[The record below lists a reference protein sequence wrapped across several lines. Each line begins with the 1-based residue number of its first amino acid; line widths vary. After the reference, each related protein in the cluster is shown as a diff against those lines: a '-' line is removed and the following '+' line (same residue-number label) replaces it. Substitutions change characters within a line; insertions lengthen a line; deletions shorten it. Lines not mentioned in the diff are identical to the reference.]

1 MHRTLNPLLHPI
13 IDSMPPSFKNPF
25 TDLSPKAVGV
35 IAAVVTVIIWTSF
48 IVIARASADPARGG
62 VLNPFDIVYARI
74 LGASMI
80 LAPWGW
86 WLVRR
91 DRRTQP
97 WAGSLLG
104 LSPLPL
110 RQTLVA
116 GLFGGVLYAMLAYS
130 GFVFAPAGHASVLM
144 PGSLPLWTALL
155 ARFILGDRITPTRA
169 LGLTLSVVGDLM
181 VGGPSLLHALDGSGV
196 WRGDVLF
203 ILAAI
208 VWSTYSV
215 LVRRF
220 ALDAVR
226 ATIAITMLALL
237 TYVPVYTLLL
247 WWEWVPGKVLTAPW
261 RDVVFQMFFQG
272 VGSVVISGMTFTK
285 MVQHFGPVRSTM
297 ITALV
302 PGLSAIAAV
311 IVLGEPMG
319 WNVLAG
325 LSLVTAG
332 IVFGVRKAAPIAIKT
347 IAASAINTRA

>member
-1 MHRTLNPLLHPI
+1 MSL
-13 IDSMPPSFKNPF
+13 PSKNPF
-25 TDLSPKAVGV
+25 AALSPKAVGV
-35 IAAVVTVIIWTSF
+35 LAAVVTVVIWTAF

-74 LGASMI
+74 CGASLI

-86 WLVRR
+86 WLVRS

-116 GLFGGVLYAMLAYS
+116 GFFGGLLYGMLAYS

-155 ARFILGDRITPTRA
+155 AVLILGDRITPTRA
-169 LGLTLSVVGDLM
+169 LGLVLIVVGDLM
-181 VGGPSLLHALDGSGV
+181 VGGTSLLHALDGSGV

-203 ILAAI
+203 ILAAM

-215 LVRRF
+215 LVRHF

-237 TYVPVYTLLL
+237 TYVPVYT
-247 WWEWVPGKVLTAPW
+247 VLGWLQWIPANVFTAPW
-261 RDVVFQMFFQG
+261 QDVAFQMVFQGM
-272 VGSVVISGMTFTK
+272 GSVVISGMTFTK
-285 MVQHFGPVRSTM
+285 MIQHFGPVRSTM

-302 PGLSAIAAV
+302 PGLSAISAV
-311 IVLGEPMG
+311 IFLGEPLG

-325 LSLVTAG
+325 LALVTAG
-332 IVFGVRKAAPIAIKT
+332 IVFGVRQATLAIK
-347 IAASAINTRA
+347 AVAVSPINTRA

>member
-1 MHRTLNPLLHPI
+1 MLPPIKNPLA
-13 IDSMPPSFKNPF
+13 
-25 TDLSPKAVGV
+25 TLSPKAVGAL
-35 IAAVVTVIIWTSF
+35 AAVVTVIIWTSF

-74 LGASMI
+74 VGASLL

-110 RQTLVA
+110 RQTLIA
-116 GLFGGVLYAMLAYS
+116 GFFGGFLYGMLAYS

-155 ARFILGDRITPTRA
+155 AMFFLGERITAARA
-169 LGLTLSVVGDLM
+169 TGLFLIVVGDLL
-181 VGGPSLLHALDGSGV
+181 VGGTSLLHALDGSGV

-203 ILAAI
+203 ILAAM

-215 LVRRF
+215 LVRKW
-220 ALDAVR
+220 ALNAVR
-226 ATIAITMLALL
+226 ATIAITMLALV

-247 WWEWVPGKVLTAPW
+247 LMQWVPGQVLVAPW
-261 RDVVFQMFFQG
+261 RDVAFQMLFQG

-285 MVQHFGPVRSTM
+285 MIQHFGPVRSTM

-302 PGLSAIAAV
+302 PGLSAISAV
-311 IVLGEPMG
+311 IFLGEPLG

-325 LSLVTAG
+325 LTLVTIG
-332 IVFGVRKAAPIAIKT
+332 IVFGVWRVSKIAIDPIAKNIV
-347 IAASAINTRA
+347 NTRAGG

>member
-1 MHRTLNPLLHPI
+1 MNPLLPPI
-13 IDSMPPSFKNPF
+13 IDSMPLSFKNPF
-25 TDLSPKAVGV
+25 ADLSPKAVGV

-155 ARFILGDRITPTRA
+155 ALFILGDRITPTRA
-169 LGLTLSVVGDLM
+169 LGLTLIVVGDLM

-332 IVFGVRKAAPIAIKT
+332 IVFGVRKAAPIAIKP

>member
-25 TDLSPKAVGV
+25 ADLSPKAVGV

-155 ARFILGDRITPTRA
+155 ALFILGDRITPTRA
-169 LGLTLSVVGDLM
+169 LGLTLIVVGDLM

-247 WWEWVPGKVLTAPW
+247 LWEWVPGKVLTAPW

-332 IVFGVRKAAPIAIKT
+332 IVFGVRKAAPIAIKP